1 MRASADD
8 PPMDEGRVG
17 RSFRVLRRARGWRQ
31 VDVAAAAG
39 VSQGLITA
47 IERGRWTT
55 LSVATLRRIFATVGA
70 DFDCVVRFR
79 GAELDRLLDERHA
92 ATSGVV
98 ASLLRQRGWKVAA
111 EVCFNHYG
119 DRGSIDLLAYQASP
133 RTALVVEVK
142 TEIASAEETMRRLD
156 VKARLGAAL
165 ALARFGERP
174 LRVVR
179 LLAVVDS
186 TANRRRVARLD
197 PLFGPSFPLRG
208 VPLRRW
214 LETPGP
220 VAAASGPAAG
230 GLLFVSDVPNIGP
243 GTGKGGS
250 RRIRRA
256 GVVPAVPSL
265 GDSRTGSSARSTSDP
280 PGGCFAAPGLIF
292 RDGPARQER

>member
-1 MRASADD
+1 
-8 PPMDEGRVG
+8 MDEGRVG
-17 RSFRVLRRARGWRQ
+17 RSLRVLRRARGWRQ

-39 VSQGLITA
+39 VSQGLISA
-47 IERGRWTT
+47 VECGRWTM
-55 LSVATLRRIFATVGA
+55 LSVATLRRVHAAVGA

-92 ATSGVV
+92 ATSGAV
-98 ASLLRQRGWKVAA
+98 ATLLRRRGWMVAA
-111 EVCFNHYG
+111 EVSFNHYG

-165 ALARFGERP
+165 ALDRFGERP

-186 TANRRRVARLD
+186 TANRSRVARLD
-197 PLFGPSFPLRG
+197 PLFGPAFPLRG

-220 VAAASGPAAG
+220 VAAAPGPAAG
-230 GLLFVSDVPNIGP
+230 GLLFVPNVPNIGP
-243 GTGKGGS
+243 GTATGGS
-250 RRIRRA
+250 RRVRRSR
-256 GVVPAVPSL
+256 VVPPGPSVR
-265 GDSRTGSSARSTSDP
+265 DSRTGPSAHSTSDP
-280 PGGCFAAPGLIF
+280 PEVALQHRG
-292 RDGPARQER
+292 